1 MKQVIKRV
9 LKGLLPN
16 RFLNAYRHVENLGAI
31 KEQINSI
38 IANVN
43 SILWQAERVMS
54 INELFVETPKEKVEG
69 LIKSLHPIK
78 TEHELVRW
86 GSQHD
91 GGYLI
96 PKDFK
101 GIRAL
106 FSPGVGNESAF
117 EEDFYRQCKLAN
129 HNDIYIYIYMA
140 DKSVNE
146 PILNIPK
153 ENYSFI
159 KKFIGCTDNEDF
171 ITLDTWVNNSQ
182 VGEGDLMLQMDI
194 EGGEYLALISASDTL
209 LNRFRIIAL
218 EIHLLKYLW
227 DNNYFEM
234 VQSALNKILKTHYCV
249 HLHPNNCCAPH
260 HHRGVSI
267 VEVIECTF
275 IRKDRVKHILG
286 YCDEFPHPLDADN
299 VIENPTLIL
308 PRNWY
313 GG

>member
-31 KEQINSI
+31 KEQVRSNVETLGAIKEQINSI
-38 IANVN
+38 ANQVR
-43 SILWQAERVMS
+43 AERVMS

-129 HNDIYIYIYMA
+129 HNDIYIWQTSRSM
-140 DKSVNE
+140 
-146 PILNIPK
+146 
-153 ENYSFI
+153 
-159 KKFIGCTDNEDF
+159 
-171 ITLDTWVNNSQ
+171 
-182 VGEGDLMLQMDI
+182 
-194 EGGEYLALISASDTL
+194 
-209 LNRFRIIAL
+209 NR
-218 EIHLLKYLW
+218 Y
-227 DNNYFEM
+227 
-234 VQSALNKILKTHYCV
+234 
-249 HLHPNNCCAPH
+249 
-260 HHRGVSI
+260 
-267 VEVIECTF
+267 
-275 IRKDRVKHILG
+275 
-286 YCDEFPHPLDADN
+286 
-299 VIENPTLIL
+299 
-308 PRNWY
+308 
-313 GG
+313 

>member
-31 KEQINSI
+31 KEQVRSNVETLGAIKEQINSI
-38 IANVN
+38 ANYVN
-43 SILWQAERVMS
+43 SILWRADYVNSILWRAERVMS

-129 HNDIYIYIYMA
+129 HNDIYIMIY
-140 DKSVNE
+140 
-146 PILNIPK
+146 
-153 ENYSFI
+153 
-159 KKFIGCTDNEDF
+159 GR
-171 ITLDTWVNNSQ
+171 Q
-182 VGEGDLMLQMDI
+182 VGQ
-194 EGGEYLALISASDTL
+194 
-209 LNRFRIIAL
+209 
-218 EIHLLKYLW
+218 
-227 DNNYFEM
+227 
-234 VQSALNKILKTHYCV
+234 
-249 HLHPNNCCAPH
+249 
-260 HHRGVSI
+260 
-267 VEVIECTF
+267 
-275 IRKDRVKHILG
+275 
-286 YCDEFPHPLDADN
+286 
-299 VIENPTLIL
+299 
-308 PRNWY
+308 
-313 GG
+313 

>member
-1 MKQVIKRV
+1 
-9 LKGLLPN
+9 
-16 RFLNAYRHVENLGAI
+16 
-31 KEQINSI
+31 
-38 IANVN
+38 
-43 SILWQAERVMS
+43 
-54 INELFVETPKEKVEG
+54 
-69 LIKSLHPIK
+69 
-78 TEHELVRW
+78 
-86 GSQHD
+86 
-91 GGYLI
+91 
-96 PKDFK
+96 
-101 GIRAL
+101 
-106 FSPGVGNESAF
+106 
-117 EEDFYRQCKLAN
+117 
-129 HNDIYIYIYMA
+129 MA

-234 VQSALNKILKTHYCV
+234 VQSTLNKILKTHYCV

-260 HHRGVSI
+260 HHNGVSI

-313 GG
+313 GD

>member
-38 IANVN
+38 ANYVN
-43 SILWQAERVMS
+43 SI
-54 INELFVETPKEKVEG
+54 KEKVEG

-129 HNDIYIYIYMA
+129 HNDIYIYIWQTSRSM
-140 DKSVNE
+140 
-146 PILNIPK
+146 
-153 ENYSFI
+153 
-159 KKFIGCTDNEDF
+159 
-171 ITLDTWVNNSQ
+171 
-182 VGEGDLMLQMDI
+182 
-194 EGGEYLALISASDTL
+194 
-209 LNRFRIIAL
+209 NR
-218 EIHLLKYLW
+218 Y
-227 DNNYFEM
+227 
-234 VQSALNKILKTHYCV
+234 
-249 HLHPNNCCAPH
+249 
-260 HHRGVSI
+260 
-267 VEVIECTF
+267 
-275 IRKDRVKHILG
+275 
-286 YCDEFPHPLDADN
+286 
-299 VIENPTLIL
+299 
-308 PRNWY
+308 
-313 GG
+313 

>member
-1 MKQVIKRV
+1 MKQMIKRV

-31 KEQINSI
+31 KEQVRSNVETLGAIKEQINSI
-38 IANVN
+38 ANQVR
-43 SILWQAERVMS
+43 AERVMS

-129 HNDIYIYIYMA
+129 HNDIYIYIY
-140 DKSVNE
+140 
-146 PILNIPK
+146 
-153 ENYSFI
+153 
-159 KKFIGCTDNEDF
+159 GR
-171 ITLDTWVNNSQ
+171 Q
-182 VGEGDLMLQMDI
+182 VGQ
-194 EGGEYLALISASDTL
+194 
-209 LNRFRIIAL
+209 
-218 EIHLLKYLW
+218 
-227 DNNYFEM
+227 
-234 VQSALNKILKTHYCV
+234 
-249 HLHPNNCCAPH
+249 
-260 HHRGVSI
+260 
-267 VEVIECTF
+267 
-275 IRKDRVKHILG
+275 
-286 YCDEFPHPLDADN
+286 
-299 VIENPTLIL
+299 
-308 PRNWY
+308 
-313 GG
+313 

>member
-1 MKQVIKRV
+1 M
-9 LKGLLPN
+9 LPN
-16 RFLNAYRHVENLGAI
+16 RFLNAYRHVENLEAIKEQVRSNVETLGAI

-38 IANVN
+38 IANYVN

-129 HNDIYIYIYMA
+129 HNDIYIYIYIYIWQT
-140 DKSVNE
+140 SRS
-146 PILNIPK
+146 I
-153 ENYSFI
+153 
-159 KKFIGCTDNEDF
+159 
-171 ITLDTWVNNSQ
+171 
-182 VGEGDLMLQMDI
+182 
-194 EGGEYLALISASDTL
+194 
-209 LNRFRIIAL
+209 NR
-218 EIHLLKYLW
+218 Y
-227 DNNYFEM
+227 
-234 VQSALNKILKTHYCV
+234 
-249 HLHPNNCCAPH
+249 
-260 HHRGVSI
+260 
-267 VEVIECTF
+267 
-275 IRKDRVKHILG
+275 
-286 YCDEFPHPLDADN
+286 
-299 VIENPTLIL
+299 
-308 PRNWY
+308 
-313 GG
+313 